1 MSMAT
6 EESKEKVEFID
17 PKKEKAEIDSIT
29 LKGILDGS
37 VLTIQSFVKH
47 VPFIFFL
54 VFLAVVYIGNRYH
67 AERVF
72 RHLTSLKD
80 EVRDMRA
87 EEMMVA
93 SELMNLSRPSR
104 VQDLVDKSD
113 LGLKEPIRPPYKI
126 SVDKK

>member
-1 MSMAT
+1 MTT

-17 PKKEKAEIDSIT
+17 SRIEKEEIANIT
-29 LKGILDGS
+29 IKGILDGS
-37 VLTIQSFVKH
+37 VLTIRSFVKH

-54 VFLAVVYIGNRYH
+54 VLLALLYIGNRYH

-72 RHLTSLKD
+72 RQLTTLKS

-93 SELMNLSRPSR
+93 SELMNLSKPSR
-104 VQDLVDKSD
+104 VQDLVDKNG
-113 LGLKEPIRPPYKI
+113 LGLKEPVKPPYKI
-126 SVDKK
+126 VVDN

>member
-1 MSMAT
+1 MVT

-17 PKKEKAEIDSIT
+17 PKKEKAEIESIT

-37 VLTIQSFVKH
+37 VLTVRSFVKH

-54 VFLAVVYIGNRYH
+54 VFLALIYIGNRYH

-72 RHLTSLKD
+72 RNLSTLKD

-113 LGLKEPIRPPYKI
+113 LGLKEPVKPPYKI
-126 SVDKK
+126 VVNEK

>member
-1 MSMAT
+1 MST
-6 EESKEKVEFID
+6 EENKEKVEFVDSKI
-17 PKKEKAEIDSIT
+17 EKAEIENIT

-37 VLTIQSFVKH
+37 VLTIHSFVKH

-54 VFLAVVYIGNRYH
+54 VFLAIVYIGNRYH
-67 AERVF
+67 AEKVF
-72 RHLTSLKD
+72 RNLTSLKD

-104 VQDLVDKSD
+104 VQDLVDKNG
-113 LGLKEPIRPPYKI
+113 LGLKEPIKPPYKI
-126 SVDKK
+126 VVDKK

>member
-1 MSMAT
+1 MAT

-17 PKKEKAEIDSIT
+17 PKEEKEEIASIT

-37 VLTIQSFVKH
+37 VLTIHSFVKH

-54 VFLAVVYIGNRYH
+54 VFLAIIYIGNRYH

-72 RHLTSLKD
+72 RQLSTLKD

-104 VQDLVDKSD
+104 VQDLVDKND
-113 LGLKEPIRPPYKI
+113 LGLKEPVKPPYKI
-126 SVDKK
+126 VVDEK

>member
-1 MSMAT
+1 MSA
-6 EESKEKVEFID
+6 EEKKEKVEFVD
-17 PKKEKAEIDSIT
+17 SKVEKEEIASFT

-37 VLTIQSFVKH
+37 VLTIHSFVKQ

-54 VFLAVVYIGNRYH
+54 VFLALVYIGNRYH

-72 RHLTSLKD
+72 RTLTTLKD

-104 VQDLVDKSD
+104 VQDLVDKND
-113 LGLKEPIRPPYKI
+113 LGLKEPVKPPYKI
-126 SVDKK
+126 VVNKK